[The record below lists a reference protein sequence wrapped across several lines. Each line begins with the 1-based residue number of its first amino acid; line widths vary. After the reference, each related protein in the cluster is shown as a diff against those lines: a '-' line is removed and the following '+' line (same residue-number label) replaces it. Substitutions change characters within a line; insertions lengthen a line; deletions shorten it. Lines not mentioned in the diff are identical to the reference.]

1 MSDVRSILLI
11 RPSALGDVC
20 RSVPVL
26 VSIKRAFP
34 SSRIDWLVQ
43 DGFTAAI
50 ANHPDL
56 GHVIS
61 FDRKGLGQQSKRGNL
76 TPIRHFFGTLRD
88 ARYDIVFD
96 CQGLL
101 RSGIFAWATRAP
113 RRIGFANAR
122 ELGWLGVNERHAV
135 PTPLHSVDRML
146 ELLRLAGVPPV
157 RDMRLYADPRARHDV
172 AETITLAGRCY
183 AVVAPTS
190 RWVAKRWPAERFAA
204 VVRALRGIGY
214 SGVVLVGGRNEREQC
229 GPLLEVAAHYAHV
242 IDRIGETSVAQL
254 MAIIESSSLVIAN
267 DSAAL
272 HMAVGFDRPTVAL
285 YGPTSV
291 PLVGPYHREQDV
303 IQHITPG
310 DNLDHKNDAQVT
322 LMERISVDEVILA
335 ATQRF
340 SRSCVQTH
348 A

>member
-20 RSVPVL
+20 RTVPVL

-34 SSRIDWLVQ
+34 AARVDWLVQ
-43 DGFTAAI
+43 DGFAAAI
-50 ANHPDL
+50 AHHPDL
-56 GHVIS
+56 GRAIA
-61 FDRKGLGQQSKRGNL
+61 FDRKGLGRQAKRGNL
-76 TPIRHFFGTLRD
+76 APIRRFFNSLREP
-88 ARYDIVFD
+88 RYDIVFD

-113 RRIGFANAR
+113 RRVGFANAR

-135 PTPLHSVDRML
+135 PTTLHSVDRML
-146 ELLRLAGVPPV
+146 ELLRLSGVPQV
-157 RDMRLYADPRARHDV
+157 RDMRLYADPQARHDV
-172 AETITLAGRCY
+172 AATLEHAGPTY

-190 RWVAKRWPAERFAA
+190 RWAAKRWPADRFAA
-204 VVRALRGIGY
+204 VVKALCGIGY
-214 SGVVLVGGRNEREQC
+214 SGVVLVGSNNERDQC
-229 GPLLEVAAHYAHV
+229 GPLLDVAARDAHV
-242 IDRIGETSVAQL
+242 IDRIGGTSVAQL

-291 PLVGPYHREQDV
+291 PLVGPYQRPQDV
-303 IQHITPG
+303 IQHITPS
-310 DNLDHKNDAQVT
+310 DSLDHKNDNQVA
-322 LMERISVDEVILA
+322 LMERIGVDEVISA
-335 ATQRF
+335 AAERF